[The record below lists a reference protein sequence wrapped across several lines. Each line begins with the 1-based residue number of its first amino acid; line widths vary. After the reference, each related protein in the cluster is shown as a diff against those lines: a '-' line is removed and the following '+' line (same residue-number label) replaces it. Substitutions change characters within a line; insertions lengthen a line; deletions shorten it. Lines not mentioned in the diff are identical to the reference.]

1 MQNINPTNNRNRRSR
16 FYLWILGI
24 PVLIGSLTAC
34 ASVVLLSMFP
44 LLGNATTLGM
54 ACLMILAI
62 LGLIGGGIS
71 TYRGLT
77 LEHDNK
83 IAYEVG
89 EYLKYFLTPEY
100 TFVRNVS
107 RRNLGYI
114 DAVLLGPPGALV
126 FRVVDYGGTW
136 RNELAEW
143 KIRDAQGRVRT
154 APTNPSRECARD
166 VYALRTYFGKR
177 SLQDIPVYGMVVFHN
192 PTMELQG
199 DGSVVP
205 ISKTELLQDILPLE
219 YLEQEQRIPPD
230 LVQRAVL
237 AITEG

>member
-1 MQNINPTNNRNRRSR
+1 
-16 FYLWILGI
+16 
-24 PVLIGSLTAC
+24 
-34 ASVVLLSMFP
+34 
-44 LLGNATTLGM
+44 
-54 ACLMILAI
+54 
-62 LGLIGGGIS
+62 
-71 TYRGLT
+71 
-77 LEHDNK
+77 
-83 IAYEVG
+83 
-89 EYLKYFLTPEY
+89 
-100 TFVRNVS
+100 
-107 RRNLGYI
+107 
-114 DAVLLGPPGALV
+114 
-126 FRVVDYGGTW
+126 VVDYGGTW